1 MEIFGINITRAKNL
15 DKTKPQAANI
25 KPIERQNT
33 RVAQDIDNWRAA
45 LQEAENIYNYD
56 RRVLQEIF
64 LELKFDAHITAVTN
78 QIIAEISGSDFRF
91 QLDDETDEEAT
102 ATIQSGWFT
111 DFIKLCIEA
120 EFYGYSLIELGAI
133 KDNKFSYAK
142 GIDRRYVVPEY
153 KVVKKDLY
161 SYANKDGYKFDEAP
175 YNSWTVFVDTGDF
188 GLYNRAV
195 PLWVYKKQAYNYWA
209 EYQQLFG
216 SPMRVGK
223 TDVRDESR
231 RKNMASM
238 LKNMGNASWG
248 VFDTDDIIEFVE
260 AGGNGTSSPFK
271 EMITDINGELSKL
284 IVGQTM
290 TTEDGSSRSQA
301 EVHEGVKNSLI
312 EMYYRNVE
320 RVVNDQLYPLMVQHR
335 IVKPG
340 LKFEFV
346 WSEKDLNQIQKV
358 EAVAKLAPFFDF
370 DPEYIK
376 DFTGLEVNTR
386 VVPVSG
392 SPLNRLKNYYGSTDV
407 K

>member
-15 DKTKPQAANI
+15 DKSKPQAANI

-56 RRVLQEIF
+56 RRLLQEIF

-78 QIIAEISGSDFRF
+78 QIISEITGSDYRF
-91 QLDDETDEEAT
+91 QIDDETDEEAT
-102 ATIQSGWFT
+102 AIIQSGWFT
-111 DFIKLCIEA
+111 DFLKLCVEA

-153 KVVKKDLY
+153 NVVKKDLY
-161 SYANKDGYKFDEAP
+161 SYANKDGYNFNEPP
-175 YNSWTVFVDTGDF
+175 YNSWTVFVDTKDF

-209 EYQQLFG
+209 EYQQIFAMPLRLG
-216 SPMRVGK
+216 L
-223 TDVRDESR
+223 TDIRDAQR
-231 RKNMASM
+231 RDNMAKM
-238 LKNMGNASWG
+238 LKNMGAAAWG
-248 VFDTDDIIEFVE
+248 VFDTEDKIEFVQ
-260 AGGNGTSSPFK
+260 ASGSIGNPVFQT
-271 EMITDINGELSKL
+271 MISDINGELSKL
-284 IVGQTM
+284 MVGQTM

-301 EVHEGVKNSLI
+301 EVHQDVKNSLI

-335 IVKPG
+335 IIKPG

-346 WSEKDLNQIQKV
+346 WSEKDLNQIQKI
-358 EAVAKLAPFFDF
+358 EAVAKLAPYFDF

-392 SPLNRLKNYYGSTDV
+392 SPLNRLKNYYGSTDA